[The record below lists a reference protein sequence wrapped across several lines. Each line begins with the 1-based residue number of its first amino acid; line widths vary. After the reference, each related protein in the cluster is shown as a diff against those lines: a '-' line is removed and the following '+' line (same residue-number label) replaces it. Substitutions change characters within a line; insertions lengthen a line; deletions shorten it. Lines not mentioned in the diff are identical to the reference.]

1 MPTYNLKQLG
11 EPEIIREINPTVL
24 CAFLK
29 PFEGYL
35 RTRGLEV
42 KKPNRIDNA
51 AIEKLV
57 DVLINPT
64 MKTPQ
69 ALLNAVYYVEE
80 MSTPLAADS
89 LLTRAQQAGM
99 PFDENG
105 KHSLADIVMQVW
117 LFDSK
122 MVETQHAWQTWK
134 TPRRMECFQPVQSTG
149 IAPITVTEDRLK
161 LAIKDAVIGLRRTIA
176 AARCS

>member
-1 MPTYNLKQLG
+1 MRFNMSGSLSPMPTYNLKQLG

-42 KKPNRIDNA
+42 KEPNRIDSA

-69 ALLNAVYYVEE
+69 GLLNAVY
-80 MSTPLAADS
+80 
-89 LLTRAQQAGM
+89 
-99 PFDENG
+99 
-105 KHSLADIVMQVW
+105 
-117 LFDSK
+117 
-122 MVETQHAWQTWK
+122 
-134 TPRRMECFQPVQSTG
+134 
-149 IAPITVTEDRLK
+149 
-161 LAIKDAVIGLRRTIA
+161 LRRGDVDATGG
-176 AARCS
+176 

>member
-1 MPTYNLKQLG
+1 MPTYNPKQLG
-11 EPEIIREINPTVL
+11 EPEVIREINPTVL

-42 KKPNRIDNA
+42 KEPSRIDNA

-57 DVLINPT
+57 DILINPT

-69 ALLNAVYYVEE
+69 RLLHAVFYVEE
-80 MSTPLAADS
+80 MSSPLAADS
-89 LLTRAQQAGM
+89 LLKLARQAGM
-99 PFDENG
+99 PFDEDAN
-105 KHSLADIVMQVW
+105 HTLADVVMQVW

-122 MVETQHAWQTWK
+122 MVEAQHAWQTWK

-149 IAPITVTEDRLK
+149 IAPIARLA
-161 LAIKDAVIGLRRTIA
+161 AIPASGRTLRSRFQ
-176 AARCS
+176 RVQ